1 LAILIL
7 AIFHIGIFKKL
18 LSKKAQEKAKKFYFN
33 HQEDFNSFNNLKTL
47 L

>member
-33 HQEDFNSFNNLKTL
+33 QEDFNSFNNLKTL